1 MSDTPMQPRS
11 IAVPAEMDP
20 AAIKFVCKFAE
31 AMAIE
36 LHQAQ
41 LQDSHHSSDP
51 RPMES
56 TSTSVAR
63 A

>member
-1 MSDTPMQPRS
+1 MQPRS

-41 LQDSHHSSDP
+41 LQDSHRDVRLDLAP
-51 RPMES
+51 AVP
-56 TSTSVAR
+56 A
-63 A
+63 